1 AFAAREAGVKRL
13 VEKDDPRL
21 LLTEHPQSDGSCLV
35 VAVNT
40 HDKPVDFSV
49 KVDGKVGRVW
59 NGTLKDDVLSI
70 RENDGCVFE
79 VTPNG
84 K

>member
-1 AFAAREAGVKRL
+1 VNRL
-13 VEKDDPRL
+13 VRKDDPCL
-21 LLTEHPQSDGSCLV
+21 LLTEHPRSDGSCIV

-40 HDKPVDFSV
+40 HDTPVGCPI
-49 KVDGKVGRVW
+49 KVDGKVRRVW